1 MYCEPE
7 QSVTGYWYIIEDT
20 DISSG
25 QMLGSLLSNKISE
38 PCSPKDQTSSEDL
51 VSYFQRLTAIMW
63 EPNKPNLHLMIS
75 PSIPQCLP
83 SWRRFNFIISQTVLI
98 CYTGGL
104 RAWGAKK
111 RHLRLKAPLWLP
123 AEREDHWRS
132 TVWPA
137 GESAQETQEMHR
149 ESWAD
154 KYTFYYCYFIA
165 SCIQKR
171 IKRYDFQILWAHR
184 LRPSTFGENISRDM
198 LN

>member
-1 MYCEPE
+1 
-7 QSVTGYWYIIEDT
+7 
-20 DISSG
+20 
-25 QMLGSLLSNKISE
+25 MLGSLLSNKISE

-132 TVWPA
+132 TVWPT

-171 IKRYDFQILWAHR
+171 IKRYDFLKNYPVFVSSPFASVHLWWKYQPWYVE
-184 LRPSTFGENISRDM
+184 LKLELIESESSRCSIEC
-198 LN
+198 